1 MAKKRVPLH
10 QNPRGFVDVDPDAT
24 NGAQVGV
31 NLRGPDGQILTA
43 AQVINPTTGG
53 SGGPGSIASTIWK
66 LIKEIPLNIQ
76 KLAALIGA
84 GFAVRKN
91 DGEWALRTLQEGAG
105 IDIANPD
112 GDAGNP
118 TIGLEDVPDSGAG
131 SLLAISKDS
140 KGRVTGTR
148 AATITGTTNQI
159 NVANGTAAA
168 GLPTI
173 SLADLPNSGVGAALV
188 RITRDAKGRISGTQ
202 SATTDDLP
210 AGATNKYFPEAPND
224 GNTYGR
230 KNLGWV
236 TITSGGF
243 GPPPTDGSPYVGLNG
258 AWEKANAADSRFWL
272 IEYPLLTDQAGK
284 QLTDQAGNFL
294 MGNSPIVPPGW
305 PSTTTV
311 INNVSSGS
319 LQAMTLA
326 EANALAAPTDFQMV
340 AITDLAG
347 GREPCWYDGTVAS
360 GTKWRRFS
368 DRSIAN

>member
-31 NLRGPDGQILTA
+31 NLLGPDGQILTA

-148 AATITGTTNQI
+148 PATITGTAQQI
-159 NVANGTAAA
+159 NVANGNASA

-173 SLADLPNSGVGAALV
+173 SLADLANSGVGAALV
-188 RITRDAKGRISGTQ
+188 KITRDAKGRVSGTQ
-202 SATTDDLP
+202 SATTDDLA
-210 AGATNKYFPEAPND
+210 AGSTNKYFPEAPTD
-224 GNTYGR
+224 GQQYARQSGAWTVVTASGGGYVPYNIPDGQSFQVPLNQQALFTLPI
-230 KNLGWV
+230 NLG
-236 TITSGGF
+236 
-243 GPPPTDGSPYVGLNG
+243 DGSSIVLDG
-258 AWEKANAADSRFWL
+258 ALVE
-272 IEYPLLTDQAGK
+272 
-284 QLTDQAGNFL
+284 
-294 MGNSPIVPPGW
+294 
-305 PSTTTV
+305 
-311 INNVSSGS
+311 VS
-319 LQAMTLA
+319 
-326 EANALAAPTDFQMV
+326 
-340 AITDLAG
+340 
-347 GREPCWYDGTVAS
+347 
-360 GTKWRRFS
+360 
-368 DRSIAN
+368 

>member
-91 DGEWALRTLQEGAG
+91 DGEWALRTLQEGTG

-148 AATITGTTNQI
+148 PATITGTAQQI
-159 NVANGTAAA
+159 NVANGNASA

-173 SLADLPNSGVGAALV
+173 SLADLANSGVGAALV
-188 RITRDAKGRISGTQ
+188 KITRDAKGRVSGTQ
-202 SATTDDLP
+202 SATTDDLA
-210 AGATNKYFPEAPND
+210 AGSINKYFPEAPTD
-224 GNTYGR
+224 GQQYARQSGAWTVVTASGGGYVPYNIPDGQSFQVPLNQQALFTLPI
-230 KNLGWV
+230 NLG
-236 TITSGGF
+236 
-243 GPPPTDGSPYVGLNG
+243 DGSSIVLDG
-258 AWEKANAADSRFWL
+258 ALVE
-272 IEYPLLTDQAGK
+272 
-284 QLTDQAGNFL
+284 
-294 MGNSPIVPPGW
+294 
-305 PSTTTV
+305 
-311 INNVSSGS
+311 VS
-319 LQAMTLA
+319 
-326 EANALAAPTDFQMV
+326 
-340 AITDLAG
+340 
-347 GREPCWYDGTVAS
+347 
-360 GTKWRRFS
+360 
-368 DRSIAN
+368 